1 MHDRLPT
8 QLRRDERGF
17 SLIEV
22 VLAATVCLVG
32 LMAVIST
39 FDSSR
44 RLVSASERTEV
55 VSQRAERAIEQAISR
70 PYAEIGL
77 QATPAPAHS
86 TDPDHPNNRIA
97 TGGGSYQWS
106 TSPSQYSA
114 LVMGGTGKLEHSSS
128 WSDDASRLSGNV
140 YRYVTYYDDPSLPGT
155 DDGRRVTVAVTVAGR
170 RRAVTSTTIV
180 QDGAS

>member
-1 MHDRLPT
+1 MHDLLPT

-22 VLAATVCLVG
+22 VFAATVCLVG

-77 QATPAPAHS
+77 QATSAPAHS

-114 LVMGGTGKLEHSSS
+114 LVMSGTLEHSSS

-140 YRYVTYYDDPSLPGT
+140 YRYITYYDDPSLPGT
-155 DDGRRVTVAVTVAGR
+155 DNGRRVSIAVTVAGR
-170 RRAVTSTTIV
+170 RRAVTTTTIV
-180 QDGAS
+180 RADES